1 MTIDQAIEEY
11 EASIDYAVDQ
21 FINDTKALEEE
32 GLSTAEI
39 LAIIAA
45 IDFTT
50 YFVEELRFST
60 ALNASVVAT
69 EDILANLRF
78 FGSTTNQQ
86 LLALQNI
93 QKFNIEGLTRQVTSS
108 MQSSMAQGIAT
119 KMDKD
124 NLATLLRANIKTQIP
139 RLENVIGT
147 QLSNFQRSVVL
158 QMATDLPENTLWEYI
173 GPVDEKNRPVC
184 KQFLSTDPLTE
195 DQIRA
200 VKSDALE
207 TAGGVN
213 CRHFWYPF
221 DV

>member
-69 EDILANLRF
+69 EDILANMRF
-78 FGSTTNQQ
+78 FGSTTEQQ

-124 NLATLLRANIKTQIP
+124 NLATLMRTNIKTQIP

-200 VKSDALE
+200 VKSDSLE

>member
-45 IDFTT
+45 IDFTS

-69 EDILANLRF
+69 EDILANMRF
-78 FGSTTNQQ
+78 FGSSTEQQ

-124 NLATLLRANIKTQIP
+124 NLATLMRANIKTQIP
-139 RLENVIGT
+139 RVENVIGT

-184 KQFLSTDPLTE
+184 KQFLRTDPLTE

-200 VKSDALE
+200 VKPDALE

-213 CRHFWYPF
+213 CRHFWYPL

>member
-45 IDFTT
+45 IDFTS

-69 EDILANLRF
+69 EDILANMRF
-78 FGSTTNQQ
+78 FGSTTEQQ

-124 NLATLLRANIKTQIP
+124 NLATLMRTNIKTQIP

-184 KQFLSTDPLTE
+184 KQFLRTDPLTE

-200 VKSDALE
+200 VKPDALE

-213 CRHFWYPF
+213 CRHFWYPLN
-221 DV
+221 V

>member
-1 MTIDQAIEEY
+1 MTIDQVIEEY

-45 IDFTT
+45 VDFTS
-50 YFVEELRFST
+50 YFVEELRFTT

-69 EDILANLRF
+69 EDILANMRF
-78 FGSTTNQQ
+78 FGSTTEQQ

-119 KMDKD
+119 KLDKD
-124 NLATLLRANIKTQIP
+124 NLATLMRTNIKTQIP

-173 GPVDEKNRPVC
+173 GPVDEKNRLVC
-184 KQFLSTDPLTE
+184 KQFLRTDPLTE

-200 VKSDALE
+200 VKPDALE

-213 CRHFWYPF
+213 CRHFFYPLN
-221 DV
+221 V

>member
-1 MTIDQAIEEY
+1 MTIDQVIEEY

-45 IDFTT
+45 VDFTS
-50 YFVEELRFST
+50 YFVEELRFTT

-69 EDILANLRF
+69 EDILANMRF
-78 FGSTTNQQ
+78 FGSTTEQQ

-119 KMDKD
+119 KLDKD
-124 NLATLLRANIKTQIP
+124 NLATLMRTNIKTQIP

-184 KQFLSTDPLTE
+184 KQFLRTDPLTE

-200 VKSDALE
+200 VKPDALE

-213 CRHFWYPF
+213 CRHFFYPLN
-221 DV
+221 V

>member
-1 MTIDQAIEEY
+1 MTIDQVIEEY
-11 EASIDYAVDQ
+11 ESSIDYAIDQ
-21 FINDTKALEEE
+21 FINDTKELEDE
-32 GLSTAEI
+32 GLSVSEI
-39 LAIIAA
+39 LLIIAA
-45 IDFTT
+45 VDFTS
-50 YFVEELRFST
+50 YFIEELRFST
-60 ALNASVVAT
+60 ALNASMVAT
-69 EDILANLRF
+69 ENILASLRF
-78 FGSTTNQQ
+78 FGSTTEQQ
-86 LLALQNI
+86 LLAIQNI

-124 NLATLLRANIKTQIP
+124 NLATLMRANIKTQIP
-139 RLENVIGT
+139 RVENVIGT

-158 QMATDLPENTLWEYI
+158 QMAVDLPQNTLWEYI
-173 GPVDEKNRPVC
+173 GPDDDKNRPVC

-195 DQIRA
+195 SEIRA

-213 CRHFWYPF
+213 CRHFFYPL

>member
-69 EDILANLRF
+69 EDILANMRF
-78 FGSTTNQQ
+78 FGSSTEQQ

-124 NLATLLRANIKTQIP
+124 NLATLMRTNIKTQIP

-184 KQFLSTDPLTE
+184 KQFLRTDPLTE

-200 VKSDALE
+200 VKPDALE

-213 CRHFWYPF
+213 CRHFWYPL

>member
-69 EDILANLRF
+69 EDILANMRF
-78 FGSTTNQQ
+78 FGSSTEQQ

-124 NLATLLRANIKTQIP
+124 NLATLMRTNIKTQIP

-173 GPVDEKNRPVC
+173 GPVDEKNRLVC
-184 KQFLSTDPLTE
+184 KQFLRTDPLTE

-200 VKSDALE
+200 VKPDALE

-213 CRHFWYPF
+213 CRHFWYPL

>member
-1 MTIDQAIEEY
+1 
-11 EASIDYAVDQ
+11 
-21 FINDTKALEEE
+21 
-32 GLSTAEI
+32 
-39 LAIIAA
+39 
-45 IDFTT
+45 
-50 YFVEELRFST
+50 
-60 ALNASVVAT
+60 
-69 EDILANLRF
+69 
-78 FGSTTNQQ
+78 
-86 LLALQNI
+86 
-93 QKFNIEGLTRQVTSS
+93 

-124 NLATLLRANIKTQIP
+124 NLATLMRTNIKTQIP

-184 KQFLSTDPLTE
+184 KQFLRTDPLTE

-200 VKSDALE
+200 VKPDALE

-213 CRHFWYPF
+213 CRHFWYPL

>member
-124 NLATLLRANIKTQIP
+124 NLATLMRTNIKTQIP

-173 GPVDEKNRPVC
+173 GPDDDKNRPVC

-195 DQIRA
+195 SEIRA
-200 VKSDALE
+200 VKADALE
-207 TAGGVN
+207 TAGGIN

>member
-124 NLATLLRANIKTQIP
+124 NLATLMRTNIKTQIP

-147 QLSNFQRSVVL
+147 QLSTFQRSVVL

-173 GPVDEKNRPVC
+173 GPDDDKNRPVC

-195 DQIRA
+195 SEIRA
-200 VKSDALE
+200 VKADALE

>member
-1 MTIDQAIEEY
+1 MTIDQVIEEY
-11 EASIDYAVDQ
+11 ESSIDYAIDQ
-21 FINDTKALEEE
+21 FINDTKELEDE
-32 GLSTAEI
+32 GLSVSEI
-39 LAIIAA
+39 LLIIAA
-45 IDFTT
+45 VDFTS

-60 ALNASVVAT
+60 ALNASMVAT
-69 EDILANLRF
+69 EDILASLRF
-78 FGSTTNQQ
+78 FGSTTEQQ

-124 NLATLLRANIKTQIP
+124 NLATLMRANIKTQIP
-139 RLENVIGT
+139 RVENVIGT

-158 QMATDLPENTLWEYI
+158 QMSVDLPQNTLWEYI
-173 GPVDEKNRPVC
+173 GPDDDKNRPVC

-195 DQIRA
+195 EQIRA
-200 VKSDALE
+200 VKPDALE
-207 TAGGVN
+207 TAGGIN
-213 CRHFWYPF
+213 CRHFWYPL

>member
-21 FINDTKALEEE
+21 FMNDTKALEEE

-45 IDFTT
+45 IDFTS

-69 EDILANLRF
+69 EDILANMRF
-78 FGSTTNQQ
+78 FGSSTEQQ

-124 NLATLLRANIKTQIP
+124 NLATLMRTNIKTQIP

-184 KQFLSTDPLTE
+184 KQFLRTDPLTE

-200 VKSDALE
+200 VKPDALE

-213 CRHFWYPF
+213 CRHFWYPL